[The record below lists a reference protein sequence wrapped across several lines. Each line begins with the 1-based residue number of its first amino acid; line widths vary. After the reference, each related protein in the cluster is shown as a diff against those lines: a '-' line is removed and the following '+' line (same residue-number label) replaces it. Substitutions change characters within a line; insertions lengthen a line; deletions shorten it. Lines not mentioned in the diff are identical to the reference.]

1 MPQIKPAGPID
12 VRPLFAPLHQELMM
26 VLRTLAPEDWQRQT
40 CAPRWVVADVV
51 AHLTDTAIRRLSAGR
66 DGHAPLSPDRE
77 IRDNAD
83 LTAFIDR
90 LNGEWVSASR
100 RISPRLAIDL
110 LDTVGRQLADFLESA
125 ELEAPARIA
134 VAWAGERHSQAW
146 FDIAREYTERW
157 HHHQQIAE
165 AVGAPLLVGRRWLFP
180 VLDTS
185 MRAMPFAYRA
195 VPAPPTTGVTFEI
208 TGDAGGQW
216 TLVREPD
223 AWRLFAGA
231 LPHAAA
237 HVRVDQDMAWRMFFK
252 QRTRDEALAAMAV
265 GGRSDLAQPFAGV
278 LAVMA

>member
-1 MPQIKPAGPID
+1 MAQIKPASPID
-12 VRPLFAPLHQELMM
+12 ARPLFAPLHQELMM
-26 VLRTLAPEDWQRQT
+26 VLRTLAPEDWRRRT
-40 CAPRWVVADVV
+40 CAPRWAVADVV

-66 DGHAPLSPDRE
+66 DGHVPLAPDHE

-100 RISPRLAIDL
+100 RISPRVAIDL
-110 LDTVGRQLADFLESA
+110 LDTVGRQLADFLASA

-134 VAWAGERHSQAW
+134 VAWAGEVHSYAW

-185 MRAMPFAYRA
+185 MRALPFAYRG
-195 VPAPPTTGVTFEI
+195 VRAPPTTGVTFEI

-237 HVRVDQDMAWRMFFK
+237 HVRVDQGMAWRMFFK
-252 QRTRDEALAAMAV
+252 QRTRDEVLAAMAV
-265 GGRSDLAQPFAGV
+265 GGRTDLARPFAGV

>member
-1 MPQIKPAGPID
+1 MAQIKPASPID

-40 CAPRWVVADVV
+40 CAPRWAVADVV
-51 AHLTDTAIRRLSAGR
+51 AHLTDTAIRRLSAAR
-66 DGHAPLSPDRE
+66 DGHAPLSPDPE

-83 LTAFIDR
+83 LTAYIDR

-100 RISPRLAIDL
+100 RISPRVAIDL
-110 LDTVGRQLADFLESA
+110 LDTVGRQLADFLASA

-134 VAWAGERHSQAW
+134 VAWAGEVHSHAW

-165 AVGAPLLVGRRWLFP
+165 AVGAPLLVGRRWLLP

-185 MRAMPFAYRA
+185 MRALPFAYRG

-252 QRTRDEALAAMAV
+252 QRTRDEVLAAMAV
-265 GGRSDLAQPFAGV
+265 GGRTDLARPFAGV